1 MGIKKK
7 RIKRAI
13 LLARRNKQDVNPVLE
28 QENSVI
34 NKKVKEAPIKVPEPV
49 IELKEIPFSIE
60 PPEIETPEVQIEKPQ
75 PKKTPTKTPPPKR
88 RRNKSSKR

>member
-7 RIKRAI
+7 RMKLAIQRAKRNI
-13 LLARRNKQDVNPVLE
+13 QDVNPVLE

-34 NKKVKEAPIKVPEPV
+34 NEKVKEVPVKAPEPV
-49 IELKEIPFSIE
+49 IELKEIPFSTE
-60 PPEIETPEVQIEKPQ
+60 TPEIETSEVQIEKSQ
-75 PKKTPTKTPPPKR
+75 PNKTPTKIPPPKR